1 MVSSEYLNWEKGQ
14 NTNLKAI
21 IPSKWSKQECQLK
34 SKVIR
39 RGKFQKYIVDH
50 HLYLSP
56 TIWTVQKMDW
66 KQVQYPLNYHLTNF
80 WQPELQ
86 LYHKDIRNKNL
97 VINKIISSILVAE
110 HLRITLIVTFKT
122 CYDLY
127 LSIFQNILC
136 CNSYCTFNEMKF
148 KIVLPPQN
156 V

>member
-1 MVSSEYLNWEKGQ
+1 M
-14 NTNLKAI
+14 
-21 IPSKWSKQECQLK
+21 
-34 SKVIR
+34 
-39 RGKFQKYIVDH
+39 DH
-50 HLYLSP
+50 HFYLSP

-97 VINKIISSILVAE
+97 VINKIISTILVAE

-127 LSIFQNILC
+127 WVFFRTFRVAILTAHLMKWNSRLSYLLKMCKFEIF
-136 CNSYCTFNEMKF
+136 
-148 KIVLPPQN
+148 LPNLSPPHSIKAFAISLHKSARN
-156 V
+156 T